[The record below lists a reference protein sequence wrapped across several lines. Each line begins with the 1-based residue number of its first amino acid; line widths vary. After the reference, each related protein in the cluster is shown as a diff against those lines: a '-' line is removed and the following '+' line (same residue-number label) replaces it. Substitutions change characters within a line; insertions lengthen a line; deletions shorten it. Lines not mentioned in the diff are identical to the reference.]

1 MPFGNAAA
9 AEFGTYFIG
18 YAADPGVI
26 ERMLQR
32 MFVGEPAGNTDR
44 ILDFS
49 TAVTGC
55 LFFAPPADFLE
66 RPNPTPPAVT
76 TDDQSA
82 SVPTK
87 VPPST
92 RAPEAEAPASE
103 RRAATSRGS
112 LDIGSLKRSSKS

>member
-9 AEFGTYFIG
+9 GEFGTYFIG

-26 ERMLQR
+26 ERMLHR

-49 TAVTGC
+49 RAVTGC
-55 LFFAPPADFLE
+55 LFFAPPAGFLE
-66 RPNPTPPAVT
+66 RPSSTPNADT
-76 TDDQSA
+76 TDEQSA
-82 SVPTK
+82 SVPTI

-92 RAPEAEAPASE
+92 QAPQAEAPARE
-103 RRAATSRGS
+103 PRAATSRGS
-112 LDIGSLKRSSKS
+112 LEIGSLKRSSKS